1 MSEAI
6 NPMNFPTVIMGTQS
20 SNSPRVLNRL
30 GLWLLLCGWWS
41 SPGLLAGTWSQL
53 THSAPGAVNLMLLL
67 PDGTVMAA
75 DNDGIGNI
83 GYKWY
88 KLTPDIHGSY
98 LQGTWTNLASMHYT
112 RLYYSSAVLRDGRVF
127 VAGGEY
133 GTGTTN
139 AEVYDP
145 RLNVWTIVPV
155 PFGLITTNN
164 VLAAAG
170 NNQSGFI
177 DSSCFTLPDG
187 RVLVVPASPAANGL
201 TAIFDPSSN
210 TFSQGPTYLYAN
222 AHEQCFVKLPDGSE
236 LTVGLGQHVL
246 RYIPYLNPPLGQ
258 WKFDQM
264 VPVALVST
272 QNEIGPS
279 FLLPNGN
286 AFCIGGNPYTAIYT
300 PSGSTNQGNW
310 TTGPAIPNGLGTADA
325 SGAMMV
331 NGRIL
336 CAVGSYTNYNAPTWF
351 YEYDYAA
358 NSFNTNI
365 PAPGNPTPGSSDNVG
380 SYQTA
385 MLDLPDGTVLYSH
398 EGSDLYIYSPDPA
411 PLAAGKPVIQSIT
424 VNPDGSYHLAGTGLN
439 GISQGAAYGDDLQMD
454 SNYPL
459 VRLNDGNGN
468 IHYGRTFNWSST
480 GVQTGTNVVTTEF
493 TVPVAGAAYTLEVVA
508 NGIAS
513 DPMFFYGPVW
523 VDFDYSTNSPQLG
536 TFAQPFST
544 LAQGTN
550 AVAIGGTISLKPG
563 HSPET
568 MKIAKA
574 MKLTAVG
581 GIATVGR

>member
-1 MSEAI
+1 MK
-6 NPMNFPTVIMGTQS
+6 TQPVLS
-20 SNSPRVLNRL
+20 SWVVHCL

-41 SPGLLAGTWSQL
+41 SPVLLAGTWSQL

-145 RLNVWTIVPV
+145 KLNIWTVVPI
-155 PFGLITTNN
+155 PFGLIATNN
-164 VLAAAG
+164 VVG
-170 NNQSGFI
+170 SDGSNEEGFI

-187 RVLVVPASPAANGL
+187 RVLILPVSGALNGGIDGQ
-201 TAIFDPSSN
+201 TVIFDPSSN
-210 TFSQGPTYLYAN
+210 TISQGPNNPFSPTTD
-222 AHEQCFVKLPDGSE
+222 EQSFVKLPDGSE
-236 LTVGLGQHVL
+236 LTCGSGTPEKSE
-246 RYIPYLNPPLGQ
+246 RYIPYLDPPQGK
-258 WKFDQM
+258 WIADGT
-264 VPVALVST
+264 VPVQLFSSLAPFG
-272 QNEIGPS
+272 EIGPE

-286 AFCIGGNPYTAIYT
+286 AFAIGGNPYTAIYT

-331 NGRIL
+331 NGKIL
-336 CAVGSYTNYNAPTWF
+336 CAVGSHTNYSAPTWF

-365 PAPGNPTPGSSDNVG
+365 PAPGNPTPGSSDKVAT
-380 SYQTA
+380 YQTA

-398 EGSDLYIYSPDPA
+398 EGSDLYLYSPDPA

-424 VNPDGSYHLAGTGLN
+424 MNPDGSYHLAGTGLN

-513 DPMFFYGPVW
+513 DPVFFYGPVW
-523 VDFDYSTNSPQLG
+523 VDFNYSTNSPQLG
-536 TFAQPFST
+536 TFGQPFST

-568 MKIAKA
+568 TKIAKA

-581 GIATVGR
+581 GIATIGR